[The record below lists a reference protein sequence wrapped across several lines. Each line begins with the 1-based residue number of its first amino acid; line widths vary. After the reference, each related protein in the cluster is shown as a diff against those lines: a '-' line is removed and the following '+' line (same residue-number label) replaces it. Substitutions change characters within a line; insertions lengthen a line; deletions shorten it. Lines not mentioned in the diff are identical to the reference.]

1 MSHIKQKAAAAVAR
15 LAERTAARG
24 KGDFEPA
31 DLPAGWVM
39 SGGLLPQA
47 IDPDLLREA
56 EQLYGEAVAI
66 FPQGVWMYQRA
77 LLLMDLGDFDA
88 AIASFQACAEQ
99 GDYVDQPALAP
110 LLAQCQGL
118 KVRDT
123 TARTAEEAGRMTREL
138 VKDGMASMFAQFGP
152 RGEEMAQ
159 NMRGL
164 LDAVFAM
171 GDRDTPDDDANN
183 DTGTATHAPLSA
195 DELERL
201 CEFGE
206 DFGWALV
213 QGRFE
218 QAHAMLGRALQAEL
232 SADDLRR
239 EYTEMVAYAES
250 PIVDVEAMP
259 PDTDAANA
267 AQGELG
273 WLYVAI
279 ASDDISEAVSLS
291 IGAADGR
298 LHVRELEWGRP

>member
-1 MSHIKQKAAAAVAR
+1 MSNIKQKAAEAVAR

-24 KGDFEPA
+24 KGDFDPTG
-31 DLPAGWVM
+31 LPEGWVM

-47 IDPDLLREA
+47 IDPELLREA

-66 FPQGVWMYQRA
+66 FPQGVWMHHRA

-88 AIASFQACAEQ
+88 AIASFRACGEQ
-99 GDYVDQPALAP
+99 GDYVDQQMLAP
-110 LLAQCQGL
+110 LIAQCQAL
-118 KVRDT
+118 KVRNT

-171 GDRDTPDDDANN
+171 SDRDMGDDANEAVA
-183 DTGTATHAPLSA
+183 GAAAHVPLSA
-195 DELERL
+195 DEVERL

-218 QAHAMLGRALQAEL
+218 QAHAMLGDALQAEL

-239 EYTEMVAYAES
+239 EYTEMVDYAES
-250 PIVDVEAMP
+250 PIDEVEAMP
-259 PDTDAANA
+259 PDTDSADA
-267 AQGELG
+267 AQGERG

-279 ASDDISEAVSLS
+279 GSDDIAEAVSLS
-291 IGAADGR
+291 LGETDGR
-298 LHVRELEWGRP
+298 LYVRELEWGRP